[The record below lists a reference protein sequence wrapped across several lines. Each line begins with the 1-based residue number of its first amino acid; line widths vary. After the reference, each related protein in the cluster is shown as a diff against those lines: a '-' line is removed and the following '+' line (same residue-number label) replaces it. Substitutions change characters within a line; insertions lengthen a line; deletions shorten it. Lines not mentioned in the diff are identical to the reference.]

1 MSINTEKKIVKL
13 SQMYNLNFDEKFKIF
28 YKFRFHS
35 DYLNVNVDK
44 EKKSKTQ
51 SKIWLKENIKYK
63 KLFAIKIKNKIIG
76 LIIYNLNNY
85 FYSIIILKKYRNQG
99 TGTIALNK
107 FIKFLKKRKLK
118 LVTLVKKDNKK
129 SIHLH
134 KKISKSYKSINKLFY
149 YFIII

>member
-1 MSINTEKKIVKL
+1 MLIYRKKKIIKL
-13 SQMYNLNFDEKFKIF
+13 FQMSSFNFHEKFNIF

-35 DYLNVNVDK
+35 DYLNVNINK
-44 EKKSKTQ
+44 EKKSRIE
-51 SKIWLKENIKYK
+51 SKIWLKKNIKYR
-63 KLFAIKIKNKIIG
+63 KLFAIKIENKIIG

-99 TGTIALNK
+99 FGTIALNK
-107 FIKFLKKRKLK
+107 FIRFLKKRKLK
-118 LVTLVKKDNKK
+118 LVTLVEKDNEK
-129 SIHLH
+129 SVHLH